1 MMLKR
6 RSWPSVHC
14 VLGSTPGDLCGY
26 LPGMSSQVTAPIMTL
41 PIALACLFLAG
52 CAQTVWVKDGAGQQ
66 DFAKD
71 SYGCERDMRQSGY
84 YGTGL
89 AGVANAQGFPRPAAW
104 SQTGG
109 TRKSKKP
116 HHQRQRKSKD
126 DYDRRSAAF
135 AACFNAG
142 LRADTPEFNG
152 CFQSR
157 MQ

>member
-1 MMLKR
+1 MLKR

-89 AGVANAQGFPRPAAW
+89 AGVANAQGFQDRRMVANGWHKEIQEAAP
-104 SQTGG
+104 SAPTQ
-109 TRKSKKP
+109 
-116 HHQRQRKSKD
+116 SKD